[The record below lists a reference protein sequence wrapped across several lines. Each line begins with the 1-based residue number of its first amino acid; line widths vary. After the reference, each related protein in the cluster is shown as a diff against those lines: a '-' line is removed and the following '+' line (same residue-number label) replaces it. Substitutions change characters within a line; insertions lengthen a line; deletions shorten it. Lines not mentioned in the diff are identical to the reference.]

1 MEITANS
8 CNHYLDAEPAG
19 VVNVHNEQDYLPEPG
34 QQLPLKAV
42 TAAPPVAEEVGS
54 GEPPAVTSGAHSQ
67 SSEVRLDLS
76 LPHSFGNPGKTR
88 HYGGF

>member
-54 GEPPAVTSGAHSQ
+54 GQPVAVARLPDSHGSR
-67 SSEVRLDLS
+67 SSLISPFLTHLTIHNIV
-76 LPHSFGNPGKTR
+76 TR
-88 HYGGF
+88 VT